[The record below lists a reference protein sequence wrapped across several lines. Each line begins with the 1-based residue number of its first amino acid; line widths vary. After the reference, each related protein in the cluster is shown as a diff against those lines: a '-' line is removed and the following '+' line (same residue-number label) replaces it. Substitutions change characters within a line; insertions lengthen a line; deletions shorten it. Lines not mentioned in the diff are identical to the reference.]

1 MLTAEV
7 IGTGQTTGEVR
18 PPRCKMGW
26 NRAAGAG
33 QGSRDG
39 DYAPMEATVAPF
51 CLPVRLDFGYSA
63 VSRGR
68 TCAANGKCRFILDPL
83 WSLVLSQGGDG
94 LGIGPPLI
102 EFRLNAMGLHENAKR
117 HFVILDRVPLA
128 FDIGKQGELFLFGLN
143 RPAP

>member
-18 PPRCKMGW
+18 QPRCKMGW

-39 DYAPMEATVAPF
+39 DYAAMEATVAPF

-63 VSRGR
+63 VSRGQ
-68 TCAANGKCRFILDPL
+68 TCASGNVGQTASIRSAGKVTVTVVPMPSRCR
-83 WSLVLSQGGDG
+83 W
-94 LGIGPPLI
+94 
-102 EFRLNAMGLHENAKR
+102 
-117 HFVILDRVPLA
+117 
-128 FDIGKQGELFLFGLN
+128 
-143 RPAP
+143 